1 MGRPYCGLSIYK
13 RNLKER
19 QKNTKDS
26 RDRTRGT
33 GFELKDGRFRL
44 NRRENFF
51 CDESDKILEQFDQRS
66 CGCTTTMSWRS
77 RKSIKKAGLS

>member
-44 NRRENFF
+44 NTRKKFFVMRVIRYWNSLTREAVDAPLLCHGEAENLLKRQ
-51 CDESDKILEQFDQRS
+51 D
-66 CGCTTTMSWRS
+66 
-77 RKSIKKAGLS
+77 